1 MFVSLSLVIFVPYT
15 SRFLFLCLSCFYPS
29 YQGVFYLSTIFSF
42 FLFFFLL
49 LFSIPFFAAS
59 SYDEVANPSLSL
71 SHTHTHKHTQTHTH
85 AHTHTHTHTDPHF
98 HFLLEINFLIKNV
111 KHILG
116 HTTLLLSFCFGNK
129 QHIVYFE

>member
-1 MFVSLSLVIFVPYT
+1 MTSHFTHRNLTKTNLRLGIFKT
-15 SRFLFLCLSCFYPS
+15 L
-29 YQGVFYLSTIFSF
+29 
-42 FLFFFLL
+42 
-49 LFSIPFFAAS
+49 
-59 SYDEVANPSLSL
+59 SLSL
-71 SHTHTHKHTQTHTH
+71 SHTHKHTHTNTHTQTHKHTHSNTHTQTHTKREKKGDIQIDKQ
-85 AHTHTHTHTDPHF
+85 TLTHTHTDPHF